1 MKYDYIAILDSTLE
15 ELDHICKGDKN
26 MEEYKDNIK
35 RLNEDSEFTEW
46 ISREED
52 VRKVTNTLIDNAK
65 EEGEKIGIK
74 KGEEIGIKKG
84 TEEKSKEIAK
94 KLINKNFSKEEVSDI
109 TGLSIDEI
117 NNIKMN

>member
-74 KGEEIGIKKG
+74 KG

-94 KLINKNFSKEEVSDI
+94 NLLNRKFSKEEVSDI

-117 NNIKMN
+117 NSIKMN

>member
-35 RLNEDSEFTEW
+35 RLNEDVEFTEW

-65 EEGEKIGIK
+65 EEGEKN
-74 KGEEIGIKKG
+74 
-84 TEEKSKEIAK
+84 KSKEIAK
-94 KLINKNFSKEEVSDI
+94 NLLNKNFSKKDVSDI

-117 NNIKMN
+117 NSIKMN

>member
-65 EEGEKIGIK
+65 EE
-74 KGEEIGIKKG
+74 
-84 TEEKSKEIAK
+84 KSIEIAK

-117 NNIKMN
+117 NSIKMN

>member
-35 RLNEDSEFTEW
+35 RLNEDVEFTEW

-65 EEGEKIGIK
+65 EEGEKVGIK
-74 KGEEIGIKKG
+74 
-84 TEEKSKEIAK
+84 SKAIEIAK